1 MTKFKFIIT
10 IFLACWLVACAT
22 STGNTDSLNGLRDLT
37 GSKPRAPKKDELSAM
52 RAQAL
57 QDIALST
64 GAQSGLAARSKDLNA
79 TLDKNANS
87 LSRIFN
93 FHAIM
98 LHNNVLPPVL
108 SEGRSELNLA
118 DCSTIRLADRVYKI
132 EKQACFV
139 TAPPNWRD
147 YLYMNYA
154 RPERP
159 SNSLLPQNERE
170 RCIWDEYVTK
180 GWNNGIK
187 QANSIFR
194 ENLARLKRDYNGMVL
209 YRQLLAENLVSP
221 PYVARTSL
229 GITGTG
235 SEMHINDQV
244 LRITALPE
252 LQKTPKRWIPAVSPN
267 YDRTCDPGE

>member
-10 IFLACWLVACAT
+10 IFMTAWLVACT
-22 STGNTDSLNGLRDLT
+22 TPTGNTDSLTGLKDLT
-37 GSKPRAPKKDELSAM
+37 GSKPKAPKKDELSTM
-52 RAQAL
+52 RIQAL

-64 GAQSGLAARSKDLNA
+64 GAQSGLAARSKEINA
-79 TLDKNANS
+79 VLDSNANS

-93 FHAIM
+93 FHALM
-98 LHNNVLPPVL
+98 LPHNVLPPVL

-132 EKQACFV
+132 IKQACFV
-139 TAPPNWRD
+139 TAPPNWRE

-154 RPERP
+154 KPERP

-170 RCIWDEYVTK
+170 SCIWDEAVTR
-180 GWNNGIK
+180 GWNNGVK

-194 ENLARLKRDYNGMVL
+194 ENLARLKRDYNGMLL

-221 PYVARTSL
+221 PYVAKTSL

-252 LQKTPKRWIPAVSPN
+252 LQKTPKRWLPAVSPS
-267 YDRTCDPGE
+267 YERACDITE